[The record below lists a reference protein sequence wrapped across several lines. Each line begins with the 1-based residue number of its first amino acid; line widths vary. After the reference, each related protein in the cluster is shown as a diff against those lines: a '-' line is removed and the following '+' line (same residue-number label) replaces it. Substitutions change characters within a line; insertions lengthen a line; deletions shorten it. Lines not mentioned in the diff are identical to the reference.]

1 MIDQR
6 HIEHVSQ
13 ANRDPLNQAA
23 LLHLCKVKR
32 RGSPG
37 VLHVLSLMRWWI
49 DQNGPSLGEEQD
61 GVEARLTALM
71 EADPAQAMQFLQD
84 PEQTGGQALD
94 PGDLERERL
103 ADDAGWLLVDAL
115 MSAMLA
121 SNDPL
126 QSSWTAW

>member
-1 MIDQR
+1 MIDQSHSR
-6 HIEHVSQ
+6 RVSRV
-13 ANRDPLNQAA
+13 NRDPLNQAA
-23 LLHLCKVKR
+23 LLHLRKVKR
-32 RGSPG
+32 PGSPG
-37 VLHVLSLMRWWI
+37 VLHVLSLMRWWL

-84 PEQTGGQALD
+84 PEETGDEMLD
-94 PGDLERERL
+94 PMELKRERL
-103 ADDAGWLLVDAL
+103 TDDAGWLLVDAL

-126 QSSWTAW
+126 QSSWTAR